1 MPTEHRA
8 SIRLAIPFFRQHYD
22 FTCGPAS
29 LMMAMKY
36 LDYGM
41 CLKKDLEID
50 LWREGNLAAVPGTGR
65 FGLAY
70 SAAVRGFSA
79 RVTSNTGGFDY
90 VDTFVPQPGE
100 PDMKMLKDLFH
111 ERRTRCRRLGVR
123 ERQGTITGE
132 ILRKVLFSNHVP
144 LVVTNSLFFSA
155 EDLPHWIAVTG
166 IDDRYLY
173 FNNPSD
179 ARRRKR
185 KIELPALFEFV
196 GYRGVQSMVEIWNQ

>member
-1 MPTEHRA
+1 
-8 SIRLAIPFFRQHYD
+8 
-22 FTCGPAS
+22 
-29 LMMAMKY
+29 MMAMKY

-185 KIELPALFEFV
+185 KIELPALPEFV